1 MFDCPEQSQSSPNTT
16 SSIVFD
22 VLPSEHV
29 SFRTVRFG
37 KAGRVTVQRP
47 VESAFAR
54 SEIACADAPG
64 FTARPVTVIA
74 APGSDLPA
82 MSFAFPACRTIR
94 LW

>member
-1 MFDCPEQSQSSPNTT
+1 MFDCPEHSQSSPKTT

-22 VLPSEHV
+22 VFPSEHV

-37 KAGRVTVQRP
+37 RAGSVTVQRP
-47 VESAFAR
+47 VESAFTC
-54 SEIACADAPG
+54 SEIIWGALPG
-64 FTARPVTVIA
+64 FTASPVTLIA

-82 MSFAFPACRTIR
+82 TSFGIPACRTIL